1 MSLINLSKKQTVHI
15 IKLLIIFSGK
25 DTTYFYT
32 KIILDTLNGQ
42 ILAQRAKL
50 VIYVLVVG
58 LSVVPL

>member
-1 MSLINLSKKQTVHI
+1 MSLINLSKKQTVQ